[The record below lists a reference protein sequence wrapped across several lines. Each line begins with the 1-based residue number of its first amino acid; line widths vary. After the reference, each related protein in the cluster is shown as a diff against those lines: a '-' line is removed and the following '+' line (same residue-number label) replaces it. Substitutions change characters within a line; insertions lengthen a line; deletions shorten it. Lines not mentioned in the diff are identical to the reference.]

1 VTELLA
7 ALVAF
12 YIVFNRQHLV
22 SAFNQRRRIAA
33 KWKLVFTEAKD
44 EERVMAGAL
53 VFLLALL
60 FWWGSL

>member
-12 YIVFNRQHLV
+12 YIMFNRRALV

-33 KWKLVFTEAKD
+33 KWKLIFTEARD
-44 EERVMAGAL
+44 EERVMFGVL
-53 VFLLALL
+53 VFLLALI
-60 FWWGSL
+60 FWWASL